1 MILVGRGEEEQV
13 ACDEDRGRISSLLDR
28 HRSNVLKRV
37 VHQLFQPT
45 EEVLVMPKLVEPK
58 LSCYFKAFIV

>member
-1 MILVGRGEEEQV
+1 MFLVGRGVGGQV
-13 ACDEDRGRISSLLDR
+13 AYDEDRGRISSLLDR

-45 EEVLVMPKLVEPK
+45 VEVLVMPKISRGQIEL
-58 LSCYFKAFIV
+58 LL